1 MDHYAN
7 TENYNLIEYQC
18 IGSDRKH
25 ILILADEHQPFHSS
39 LTVLWLIRLLY
50 GFQLTSHNQS
60 YSLLIH
66 SEQGCQLPQLRAP
79 TQTPPYVIY

>member
-7 TENYNLIEYQC
+7 SENYNLTENQR

-25 ILILADEHQPFHSS
+25 ILILADEHQLFHSS
-39 LTVLWLIRLLY
+39 LTVLWLFPKLY
-50 GFQLTSHNQS
+50 GYQLTSHNQS
-60 YSLLIH
+60 YSLVIH

-79 TQTPPYVIY
+79 TQTPPYAI